1 MQYTGPT
8 FRRPAIARERQYP
21 PGRLVENTLRCWAI
35 SRWRGADEFARF
47 FLTSCFAHIP
57 TGTPPMFHI
66 EEVRM
71 GGNGIKVTF
80 TNPYDAYQFLGTAFW
95 CGCEFICFTICNI
108 YTDWDCTFLT
118 ANRMH
123 SLPYIFPDEDGA
135 RAPEE

>member
-8 FRRPAIARERQYP
+8 FRRPAIARELQYP

-47 FLTSCFAHIP
+47 FLTSCFGHLP
-57 TGTPPMFHI
+57 PGTQPMFHI

-71 GGNGIKVTF
+71 GGSGIKVTF
-80 TNPYDAYQFLGTAFW
+80 TNPYDAYHLLGTAFW
-95 CGCEFICFTICNI
+95 CGCEFICFTVCNI
-108 YTDWDCTFLT
+108 YNDWDCTFPT

-123 SLPYIFPDEDGA
+123 SVPYIFPDEDGA